1 MDNVTGSFPTNQSIW
16 DRLKN
21 IPSQLV
27 GWFYG
32 KFVTIV
38 TKLKHIFSR
47 DDSTQSASQPVWVPL
62 EVRKVS
68 TTSDAQTGNEP
79 FQDRISAS
87 HVTTP
92 DSSGHLTLEL
102 CGSPANK
109 PLPELKGVELREIW
123 VNDFGVVVKDTR
135 NIFGDIVRQISGQL
149 QAGQHNSK
157 AISNLC
163 CQGNFDDQ
171 KFSRL
176 AKKLKV
182 DLSSIENLGD
192 MSAQQKIQ
200 MLHDIN
206 SVEIAKAK
214 NSLSEIGTCL
224 KLLTNLSS
232 KYHEFSAS
240 LIHSYPEN
248 GTEQASA
255 EHIKVMQRAVLEFD
269 KTLTAITSSK
279 IGDQIAEN
287 AKTQSKLSCIR
298 EKIQDLTRLL
308 LLRT

>member
-1 MDNVTGSFPTNQSIW
+1 MDNVTGSFTTNQSTW

-32 KFVTIV
+32 KFVTIA
-38 TKLKHIFSR
+38 TKIKHFFSS

-62 EVRKVS
+62 EMRTVS

-79 FQDRISAS
+79 FQDRMSAS

-109 PLPELKGVELREIW
+109 PLPELKGVELRKIW
-123 VNDFGVVVKDTR
+123 ENDFGMVVKDTR
-135 NIFGDIVRQISGQL
+135 NFFGDIFNQISRRL
-149 QAGQHNSK
+149 EAGKNNST

-163 CQGNFDDQ
+163 GQENFDDQ

-206 SVEIAKAK
+206 SAEMVKAK
-214 NSLSEIGTCL
+214 NSLSEIASCL
-224 KLLTNLSS
+224 KLHTNFSS
-232 KYHEFSAS
+232 KHREFAAS
-240 LIHSYPEN
+240 LVRSYPEN
-248 GTEQASA
+248 GTKQASA
-255 EHIKVMQRAVLEFD
+255 EDIKMLQRAALEFD
-269 KTLTAITSSK
+269 NILTEIASSK
-279 IGDQIAEN
+279 IGEQTAEN
-287 AKTQSKLSCIR
+287 AKTQSKLSVIR
-298 EKIQDLTRLL
+298 EEMQDLTRLL